1 MSGLVVRAIK
11 QKLRILFQEPNI
23 FFIHQEAGNVCG
35 SIVLLHSVVTGY
47 CQSIRSD
54 QSISPQLI

>member
-1 MSGLVVRAIK
+1 MSGLVVWAVK
-11 QKLRILFQEPNI
+11 QKLEIVFQEPNM

-54 QSISPQLI
+54 Q